1 MRSTNSS
8 MDQTCQIML
17 TEVRHIIL
25 KVTLRNRL
33 DSRYASYMIKDV
45 IIYETWQGNWLQKQ
59 MKV

>member
-1 MRSTNSS
+1 